1 MLAVD
6 VVFLLLV
13 YVLSSRRSWTL
24 LHTFS
29 LGAGGAVAYGVHAF
43 WQTPFGGSLALGRVG
58 NVIFLAIALV
68 LIAVGARRTAALA
81 EGTQVNV

>member
-1 MLAVD
+1 
-6 VVFLLLV
+6 
-13 YVLSSRRSWTL
+13 
-24 LHTFS
+24 
-29 LGAGGAVAYGVHAF
+29 VAYGVHAF